1 MFEWLFGSK
10 KRKWKVPERLYTHD
24 ELAAEF
30 FAMWPSAQHV
40 ALRTIRVDNPA
51 LVIENAKPTLNVK
64 TLTQWKLEEQA
75 PMTAD
80 KFVVELRN
88 LLEAG
93 RKDRVIAVFQQIF
106 RDLNEVDV
114 YVKELENYHEEL
126 Q

>member
-1 MFEWLFGSK
+1 MFEWLFGRK
-10 KRKWKVPERLYTHD
+10 KKKWKVPEKLYTHD
-24 ELAAEF
+24 ELSAEF
-30 FAMWPSAQHV
+30 FAMWPGAQHV

-75 PMTAD
+75 PMSAD

-106 RDLNEVDV
+106 RDRNEVDV
-114 YVKELENYHEEL
+114 YVKELENYHEES